1 MAIISCPEC
10 GKGISDKADACIHC
24 GYPLRRYR
32 ENEAAGE
39 PEARAK
45 EVPAENAGTGGGPGR
60 PERRN
65 LPCGKTG
72 KRIRKGGRDQSRP
85 PEDL

>member
-24 GYPLRRYR
+24 GYPLRWYR

-45 EVPAENAGTGGGPGR
+45 EVPAENAPEAAPAAGGPGAV
-60 PERRN
+60 PA
-65 LPCGKTG
+65 G
-72 KRIRKGGRDQSRP
+72 RKEGRDQSRA